1 MAGFG
6 ASSFHDQV
14 QSVRHQ
20 IRNALEE
27 DDDAASEWFD
37 GTLSETAASSQAGSR
52 QQCILGQ
59 HVMPQVGDHV
69 VVLDPQ
75 LARWLV
81 EPTGTILEVRCDGGH
96 VKVEHDGAAREERY
110 YNTGKDGVYQL
121 ALAPPMPSLVADP
134 RPRFSLPRP
143 PSRVEVKAASNV
155 SQAAASNTIQQRPR
169 YSEVRRSGSQS
180 RQPTVAAVVEP
191 EPHLEAAARSTS
203 VSSSR
208 PRYSELRKARRS
220 AAMGEA
226 PETCASSTSAGEVLR
241 QPTDSLRQGHL
252 QPPQQTAVPS
262 LKMGSLP
269 VDDPGQESLP
279 SSTPTRSRYSELRK
293 ASRSPVR
300 LSDTRSPTAPSETSL
315 PKPVQPDPPP
325 MLPGDRGPES
335 QKMDELFKRLDM
347 MERETTLLT
356 KQLKEL
362 KASKQSDAW
371 QSDLMRFD
379 IQLIREECRQEVEAC
394 ERRCMSSCI
403 DQSRRHLEACEE
415 RLRQHFREETRQ
427 LLETAERQILGEV
440 KERSLKIL
448 RSCGSPD
455 RSLGPQP
462 SDTNEEPE
470 QEYETPNGEEV
481 SPYYLDKTGAREDGL
496 SRAELADSELSL
508 QTIGSIARRVSASL
522 GGRPGGAPAT
532 QRDNP
537 GDSGRQ
543 PAAQAQRPK
552 EQKERGFDLEQEM
565 EHLADMRRFASQV
578 LGSRGSQEAAGS
590 RLTRDASQAEWR
602 NQAEFA
608 DRSPRRAT
616 TPPPASPMFGHPVR
630 AVPQSQALPR
640 TAKAVPCAER
650 WRRRPSA
657 SRSEAEPPCPWDE
670 EPDTPPRLRDTRD
683 ARPNASNVWQHVDS
697 EGRLIF

>member
-14 QSVRHQ
+14 QSVRNQ

-81 EPTGTILEVRCDGGH
+81 EPTGTILE
-96 VKVEHDGAAREERY
+96 ERY

-143 PSRVEVKAASNV
+143 PSKVEVKAASNV
-155 SQAAASNTIQQRPR
+155 SQAASNTIQQRPR

-180 RQPTVAAVVEP
+180 RQPTVAAAAEPQVET
-191 EPHLEAAARSTS
+191 AARSTS

-226 PETCASSTSAGEVLR
+226 PETCASSTSAGEALR
-241 QPTDSLRQGHL
+241 QPTDSLQQEHL
-252 QPPQQTAVPS
+252 QPPTAVDE
-262 LKMGSLP
+262 M
-269 VDDPGQESLP
+269 PGLESK
-279 SSTPTRSRYSELRK
+279 SSTPRTRSRYSELRK

-300 LSDTRSPTAPSETSL
+300 LSETRSPTAPSETSV

-325 MLPGDRGPES
+325 TLPGDRGPEIP
-335 QKMDELFKRLDM
+335 KMEELFKRLDM

-362 KASKQSDAW
+362 KASKQSD
-371 QSDLMRFD
+371 

-394 ERRCMSSCI
+394 ERRCMSSCM
-403 DQSRRHLEACEE
+403 DQSRRHLEVCEE
-415 RLRQHFREETRQ
+415 RLRQHFEAETRQ
-427 LLETAERQILGEV
+427 LLEMAERQILGEV
-440 KERSLKIL
+440 KERSLKML

-455 RSLGPQP
+455 RSSGPQP
-462 SDTNEEPE
+462 SETNEEPE
-470 QEYETPNGEEV
+470 QEYETPNGEEE
-481 SPYYLDKTGAREDGL
+481 PYYLDKAVGREVTQVGL

-522 GGRPGGAPAT
+522 GGRPSGAPAT

-537 GDSGRQ
+537 GDSRRQ
-543 PAAQAQRPK
+543 PAQVQRPK

-578 LGSRGSQEAAGS
+578 LGSRGSEAASS

-602 NQAEFA
+602 DQAEFA

-616 TPPPASPMFGHPVR
+616 TPPPASPMFGHPV
-630 AVPQSQALPR
+630 PALLR
-640 TAKAVPCAER
+640 CG
-650 WRRRPSA
+650 S
-657 SRSEAEPPCPWDE
+657 PPC
-670 EPDTPPRLRDTRD
+670 R
-683 ARPNASNVWQHVDS
+683 ARPRRCPVNAGGDAPLQADQKLNHPAPGTRSQT
-697 EGRLIF
+697 RLHAETPGMQGPTLPMSGSTLIARGA

>member
-1 MAGFG
+1 MHLALLDFAMAGFG

-14 QSVRHQ
+14 QSVRNQ

-143 PSRVEVKAASNV
+143 PSKLELKAASNV
-155 SQAAASNTIQQRPR
+155 SQAASNTIQQRPR

-180 RQPTVAAVVEP
+180 RQPTVAAAAEPQVET
-191 EPHLEAAARSTS
+191 AARSTS

-226 PETCASSTSAGEVLR
+226 PETCASSTSAGEALR
-241 QPTDSLRQGHL
+241 QPTDSLRQEHL
-252 QPPQQTAVPS
+252 QPPTAVDE
-262 LKMGSLP
+262 M
-269 VDDPGQESLP
+269 PGLESK
-279 SSTPTRSRYSELRK
+279 SSTPRTRSRYSELRK

-300 LSDTRSPTAPSETSL
+300 LSETRSPTAPSETSV

-325 MLPGDRGPES
+325 TLPGDRGPEIP
-335 QKMDELFKRLDM
+335 KMEELFKRLDM

-362 KASKQSDAW
+362 KASKQSD
-371 QSDLMRFD
+371 

-394 ERRCMSSCI
+394 ERRCMSSCM
-403 DQSRRHLEACEE
+403 DQSRRHLEVCEE
-415 RLRQHFREETRQ
+415 RLRQHFEAETRQ
-427 LLETAERQILGEV
+427 LLEMAERQILGEV
-440 KERSLKIL
+440 KERSLKML

-455 RSLGPQP
+455 RSSGPQP
-462 SDTNEEPE
+462 SETNEEPE
-470 QEYETPNGEEV
+470 QEYETPNGEEE
-481 SPYYLDKTGAREDGL
+481 PYYLDKAVGREVTQVGL

-522 GGRPGGAPAT
+522 GGRPSGAPAT

-537 GDSGRQ
+537 GDSRRQ
-543 PAAQAQRPK
+543 PAQVQRPK

-565 EHLADMRRFASQV
+565 EHLTDMRRFASQV
-578 LGSRGSQEAAGS
+578 LGSRGSEAASS

-602 NQAEFA
+602 DQAEFA
-608 DRSPRRAT
+608 DRIPRRAT
-616 TPPPASPMFGHPVR
+616 TPPPASPMFGHPVPALR
-630 AVPQSQALPR
+630 QSALPR
-640 TAKAVPCAER
+640 TAKAVPCER

-670 EPDTPPRLRDTRD
+670 EPDTPPRRDARD

>member
-1 MAGFG
+1 MNGQNLANTSWAF
-6 ASSFHDQV
+6 ATLRVADEDFFDAVAKVVKAQCHDFAQQNLSNTAWAFAKV
-14 QSVRHQ
+14 QIKRPEMMSAISQSVQRLGKMPAQ
-20 IRNALEE
+20 GVANTVWAFATLNIR
-27 DDDAASEWFD
+27 D
-37 GTLSETAASSQAGSR
+37 
-52 QQCILGQ
+52 
-59 HVMPQVGDHV
+59 
-69 VVLDPQ
+69 
-75 LARWLV
+75 
-81 EPTGTILEVRCDGGH
+81 EPL
-96 VKVEHDGAAREERY
+96 
-110 YNTGKDGVYQL
+110 
-121 ALAPPMPSLVADP
+121 M
-134 RPRFSLPRP
+134 LPRP
-143 PSRVEVKAASNV
+143 PSKVEVKAASNV
-155 SQAAASNTIQQRPR
+155 SQAASNTIQQRPR

-180 RQPTVAAVVEP
+180 RQPTVAAAAEPQVET
-191 EPHLEAAARSTS
+191 AARSTS

-226 PETCASSTSAGEVLR
+226 PETCASSTSAGEALR
-241 QPTDSLRQGHL
+241 QPTDSLRQEHL
-252 QPPQQTAVPS
+252 QPPTAVDE
-262 LKMGSLP
+262 M
-269 VDDPGQESLP
+269 PGLESK
-279 SSTPTRSRYSELRK
+279 SSTPRTRSRYSELRK

-300 LSDTRSPTAPSETSL
+300 LSETRSPTAPSETSV

-325 MLPGDRGPES
+325 TLPGDRGPEIP
-335 QKMDELFKRLDM
+335 KMEELFKRLDM

-362 KASKQSDAW
+362 KASKQSD
-371 QSDLMRFD
+371 

-394 ERRCMSSCI
+394 ERRCMSSCM
-403 DQSRRHLEACEE
+403 DQSRRHLEVCEE
-415 RLRQHFREETRQ
+415 RLRQHFEAETRQ
-427 LLETAERQILGEV
+427 LLEMAERQILGEV
-440 KERSLKIL
+440 KERSLKML

-455 RSLGPQP
+455 RSSGPQP
-462 SDTNEEPE
+462 SETNEEPE
-470 QEYETPNGEEV
+470 QEYETPNGEEE
-481 SPYYLDKTGAREDGL
+481 PYYLDKAVGREVTQVGL

-522 GGRPGGAPAT
+522 GGRPSGAPAT

-537 GDSGRQ
+537 GDSRRQ
-543 PAAQAQRPK
+543 PAQVQRPK

-578 LGSRGSQEAAGS
+578 LGSRGSEAASS

-602 NQAEFA
+602 DQAEFA

-616 TPPPASPMFGHPVR
+616 TPPPASPMFGHPVPALR
-630 AVPQSQALPR
+630 QSALPR
-640 TAKAVPCAER
+640 TAKAVPCER

-670 EPDTPPRLRDTRD
+670 EPDTPPRRDARD